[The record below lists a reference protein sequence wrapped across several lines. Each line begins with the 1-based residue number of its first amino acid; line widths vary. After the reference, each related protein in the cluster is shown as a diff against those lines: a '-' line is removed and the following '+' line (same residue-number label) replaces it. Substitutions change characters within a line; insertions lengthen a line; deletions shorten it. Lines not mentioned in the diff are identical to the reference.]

1 MQSFVSVVNE
11 ENYSEWVDKDSA
23 KNKVMIFTDRKS
35 TSPLIKSMSKIYKD
49 KLSFGESKRDKAM
62 QAKFGVTKTPTIMVL
77 TDPYNF

>member
-49 KLSFGESKRDKAM
+49 KLSFG
-62 QAKFGVTKTPTIMVL
+62 
-77 TDPYNF
+77 